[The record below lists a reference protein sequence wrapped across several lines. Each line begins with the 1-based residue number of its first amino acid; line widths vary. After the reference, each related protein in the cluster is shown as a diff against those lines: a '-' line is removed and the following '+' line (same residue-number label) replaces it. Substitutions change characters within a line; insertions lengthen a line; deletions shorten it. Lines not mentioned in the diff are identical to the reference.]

1 MQQKKHLDQLLV
13 ERGLTPSLSKAQ
25 ALILA
30 GGVWVK
36 GQKIE
41 KPGHLFSPDVAI
53 ELKGKSTPFVS
64 RGGEKLDHALKTFAL
79 NVEGWRFLDIGASTG
94 GFTDCLLKSGAL
106 SVVAV
111 DVGYGQLAWSL
122 RQDPRVRLFEKTNIR
137 QFSRKSLT
145 GPVDRAPG
153 PWSPGGAMGPVDGIT
168 IDVSFISLKKVIPLL
183 PPFLKPQGTVL
194 ALVKPQFE
202 VTREEVGK
210 KGVVK
215 DPRLHERVLLEIR
228 HCLEKEGFQIQ
239 KEAPSPLLGP
249 EGNKE
254 FFLWATLTPRPS

>member
-137 QFSRKSLT
+137 HFSPKSLEKGT
-145 GPVDRAPG
+145 
-153 PWSPGGAMGPVDGIT
+153 VDGIT